1 MSVRLSKIY
10 TKTGDK
16 GTTGLISGER
26 IAKDHVRI
34 QAIGDVDE
42 ANATLGLAILHT
54 DGDESIR
61 TVLQHIQNDLFDLG
75 ADMALPMSSDKS
87 NALRIIEG
95 QVHYLEDQIDKFNA
109 HLRPLDSF
117 VLPGG
122 SLISAA
128 LHQSRAVVRRAERSL
143 VKLNEKEDINPFAVQ
158 YINRLSDLLF
168 VLARWGNDNGNS
180 DILWKPG
187 ANRGSS

>member
-1 MSVRLSKIY
+1 MSIRLSKIY

-26 IAKDHVRI
+26 VAKDHVRI

-42 ANATLGLAILHT
+42 ANATLGLAVLHS
-54 DGDESIR
+54 DGDENVQK
-61 TVLQHIQNDLFDLG
+61 VLQNIQNDLFDLG

-87 NALRIIEG
+87 NTLRIIES
-95 QVHYLEDQIDKFNA
+95 QVNYLEDQIDEFNT

-122 SLISAA
+122 SPLSAA
-128 LHQSRAVVRRAERSL
+128 MHQARAVVRRAERSL

-187 ANRGSS
+187 ANRDSS